1 MNKTN
6 LRVVYPVGAG
16 GQFLAYAISKGLKD
30 NVAQYRLVPHE
41 QGTNRWRYTPEWN
54 SLPPSNKI
62 KVDGSLF
69 GPHEPWEHTKKETD
83 YIVSITP
90 KTTGEFFWCLVNSRM
105 KNLYSD
111 DSSLEHKKKQIK
123 RKYWY
128 LSEFIIDP
136 REKRLEAVDHERN
149 PDYAEYIKRID
160 EVGVDIDFNYNFWFI
175 EEWQRKFITDLG
187 NDLDLEIDA
196 DSFVNTIKIYNN
208 NQQTL
213 YKKILDDINLF
224 TPE

>member
-1 MNKTN
+1 
-6 LRVVYPVGAG
+6 
-16 GQFLAYAISKGLKD
+16 
-30 NVAQYRLVPHE
+30 
-41 QGTNRWRYTPEWN
+41 
-54 SLPPSNKI
+54 
-62 KVDGSLF
+62 
-69 GPHEPWEHTKKETD
+69 
-83 YIVSITP
+83 
-90 KTTGEFFWCLVNSRM
+90 M

-136 REKRLEAVDHERN
+136 REKRPEAVDHERN